1 LNKNVNISTLVWFDK
16 KVKLWS
22 SLIYLGAICIISLS
36 LSQISHANENK
47 KRVLV
52 LHSYHQGYHWT
63 DRIMTGIESGFEGRD
78 DVELFINY
86 MDTKRRSGDAY
97 FKQLRDLYAIKYQF
111 VKFDAIISSD
121 DHALDFLLTYRD
133 DLFPDTPV
141 VFSGLNSFTSSRLKG
156 LKNFTGIY
164 ESYDVTGTIELML
177 ELHPETDSIFAITDD
192 TRSGHIFKGLVK
204 EAESKFTNRVKIN
217 YLHNLP
223 PKNLQDTLVQLP
235 DNSLVLWVIYLRM
248 PSGGTLSSPE
258 SVRLVTEA
266 SQFPTYC
273 IWDVVGQGVVGG
285 KITSPNFQGKNAAEI
300 TLRILQDESIENIPV
315 RSSPLLYKFDFK
327 AMQRF
332 ELSSN
337 QIPEP
342 SIILNKPE
350 SFYDI
355 YKRYVWIIS
364 GILILLLTVIAFLV
378 TIIILN
384 RKRDKYAKM
393 AMRDQLTGL
402 YNRHYLEEVAAQ
414 KLSEAIR
421 HHQSV
426 FLLIL
431 DLDLFKIINDTHGH
445 PIGDIV
451 LREFATL
458 LEEQNRSEDIVARIG
473 GEEFVIMLEHCNAI
487 EAERKAQ
494 LIRKKVAKLDPNG
507 IPITVSIGMAELNP
521 KGETFSELLERA
533 DTALYQA
540 KDNGRNC
547 VVLI

>member
-1 LNKNVNISTLVWFDK
+1 
-16 KVKLWS
+16 
-22 SLIYLGAICIISLS
+22 
-36 LSQISHANENK
+36 
-47 KRVLV
+47 
-52 LHSYHQGYHWT
+52 
-63 DRIMTGIESGFEGRD
+63 MTGIESGFEGRD

-402 YNRHYLEEVAAQ
+402 YNRYYLEEVAAQ